1 MANRLLTKEL
11 VKAFASHQLYS
22 QDEKGEKAVCIC
34 VFQIGNIKWYV
45 LEGQQEGDDFI
56 IYSIVVG
63 MGDTEYG
70 YASLNEMEQIQVKT
84 GIPSYPVVKISQDKS
99 FHPRK
104 LKNIKDEKLQTF
116 LHRMY
121 NK

>member
-1 MANRLLTKEL
+1 MANRLLTNEL
-11 VKAFASHQLYS
+11 VKAFESHQLYS
-22 QDEKGEKAVCIC
+22 QDEKGVKAVCIC

-45 LEGQQEGDDFI
+45 LEGQKEGDDFI

-84 GIPSYPVVKISQDKS
+84 GLASFPVAKIIQDKS
-99 FHPRK
+99 FQPQM
-104 LKNIKDEKLQTF
+104 LKDIKDEKLQTF

-121 NK
+121 N